1 MFKEDNVVTKS
12 EPNSGKSFLMNT
24 ELTQPEPITEILIYN
39 WKESMFTIMKPLEE
53 DMSQEPFLWT

>member
-24 ELTQPEPITEILIYN
+24 DLTQPELIMEILTFN
-39 WKESMFTIMKPLEE
+39 WKESMFTTMKPLEE
-53 DMSQEPFLWT
+53 DMFQEPYLWT